1 MTADIVKSIEALLKM
16 RERIGVSPSNKYV
29 FAAPTRG
36 SLKFLRGPDCLNA
49 MVQRCELQNPSAVK
63 STQLRKYVATVSQ
76 IIDLKESELEW
87 LARHMGHDLS
97 VHREYYRLHDS
108 TLELSKVSRLL
119 LAVDEGNATKW
130 QGKKLSE
137 INLDGKFLLVPFLIM
152 KYISPKRSIE
162 SPKKNSLFEQ
172 PEIRLTQKKTE
183 NRLREP
189 DLTLNSHKK
198 ITIV

>member
-1 MTADIVKSIEALLKM
+1 MTAEIVKSIEALIKT
-16 RERIGVSPSNKYV
+16 REQIGVSPSNKYV

-36 SLKFLRGPDCLNA
+36 SSRFLRGPDCLNA
-49 MVQRCELQNPSAVK
+49 LVNRCQLKNPSAVK

-119 LAVDEGNATKW
+119 LAVDEGNSSKW

-137 INLDGKFLLVPFLIM
+137 INLDGKFVFTLFNYEVFF
-152 KYISPKRSIE
+152 PKR
-162 SPKKNSLFEQ
+162 
-172 PEIRLTQKKTE
+172 
-183 NRLREP
+183 
-189 DLTLNSHKK
+189 
-198 ITIV
+198 